1 MKRRCVE
8 SLAELR
14 AMGVV
19 GLTKAQMAGVIQIS
33 VRSLNGMIARG
44 EISYWQ
50 IGKRI
55 KRFSIEEAIK
65 RMNEKVLVPADGG
78 GQ

>member
-14 AMGVV
+14 ARGVV
-19 GLTKAQMAGVIQIS
+19 GLTKAQMAGAIQIS

-44 EISYWQ
+44 DISYWR

-55 KRFSIEEAIK
+55 RRFNIEDAIK
-65 RMNEKVLVPADGG
+65 RMNERVLVAADGG

>member
-14 AMGVV
+14 ARGVV
-19 GLTKAQMAGVIQIS
+19 GLNKAQMAGAIQIS

-55 KRFSIEEAIK
+55 KRFNIEDAIQ
-65 RMNEKVLVPADGG
+65 RMNKTVRVAAEEGE
-78 GQ
+78 Q